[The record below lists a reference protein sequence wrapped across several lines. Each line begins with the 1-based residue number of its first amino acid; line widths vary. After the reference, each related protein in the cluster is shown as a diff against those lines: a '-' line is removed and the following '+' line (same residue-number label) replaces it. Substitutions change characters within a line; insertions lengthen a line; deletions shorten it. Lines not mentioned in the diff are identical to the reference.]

1 MTIHFGRTTYENM
14 RYPGDDLE
22 HWNGE
27 EYLVEDFNS
36 HIEFENGL
44 VYDFFIDKMLT
55 DGLSVP
61 SAFQDRIERYG
72 WYLLGG
78 LEHDGLYAG
87 EIFPRS
93 LCDWIFL
100 EKMEYKDLSRPT
112 WLSRRTGAVLRN
124 AAWLA
129 VKAGGGFVW
138 SGHEKEKVCAF
149 RELAWLK
156 INECPDEKLLERVL
170 KHENQMIENGYPPVI
185 KLAFNEAII

>member
-1 MTIHFGRTTYENM
+1 MAILFEKTTYENM
-14 RYPGDDLE
+14 RYPGEDLE

-27 EYLVEDFNS
+27 EYLVEDFSS

-44 VYDFFIDKMLT
+44 IYDFYIDKMLT

-100 EKMEYKDLSRPT
+100 GKMEYKDMSRPS
-112 WLSRRTGAVLRN
+112 WWSRRRGAVLRN

-129 VKAGGGFVW
+129 VKTCGGFVW
-138 SGHEKEKVCAF
+138 AKHEKKKVCTF
-149 RELAWLK
+149 RNLVWVK
-156 INECPDEKLLERVL
+156 ITACPEKLLSKIRE
-170 KHENQMIENGYPPVI
+170 HENHMIDNGYP
-185 KLAFNEAII
+185 EAIKIDLSKV